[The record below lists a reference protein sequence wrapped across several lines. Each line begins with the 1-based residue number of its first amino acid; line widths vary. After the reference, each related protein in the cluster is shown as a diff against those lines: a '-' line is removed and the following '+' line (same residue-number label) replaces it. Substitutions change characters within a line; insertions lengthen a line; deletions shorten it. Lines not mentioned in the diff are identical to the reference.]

1 MKKMNFEANQ
11 KEVLQ
16 FVEELQRDPLLEGYE
31 INQSNAND
39 FYILKEDKKNCAS
52 CNGLSQCKNMNE
64 GYALSLIHI

>member
-39 FYILKEDKKNCAS
+39 FYILKEDKKIVLPVTACLNV
-52 CNGLSQCKNMNE
+52 K
-64 GYALSLIHI
+64 I

>member
-1 MKKMNFEANQ
+1 MKKMNFEENQ

-39 FYILKEDKKNCAS
+39 FYILKEDKKKLCF
-52 CNGLSQCKNMNE
+52 L
-64 GYALSLIHI
+64 